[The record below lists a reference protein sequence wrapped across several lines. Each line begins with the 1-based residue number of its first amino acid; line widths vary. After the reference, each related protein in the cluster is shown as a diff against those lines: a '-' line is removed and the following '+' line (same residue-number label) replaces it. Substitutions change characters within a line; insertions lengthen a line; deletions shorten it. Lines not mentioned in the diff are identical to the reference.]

1 MNSGVPDH
9 QLSKVPVS
17 ERNNNHGIKFDHENM
32 RVLADN
38 TEGNADPEVARLLS
52 SVADQMRDQG
62 VTGELDPEAEN
73 TFLFPSN
80 ERGNTTHYKV
90 R

>member
-38 TEGNADPEVARLLS
+38 TEDNADPEVARLLS

-62 VTGELDPEAEN
+62 VTGELDPEADN
-73 TFLFPSN
+73 TLLFPSN

>member
-1 MNSGVPDH
+1 MNSRVPDQ
-9 QLSKVPVS
+9 QLSKVPVIES
-17 ERNNNHGIKFDHENM
+17 NNNHVIKFDHENM

-38 TEGNADPEVARLLS
+38 IEDNADPEVARLLS

-62 VTGELDPEAEN
+62 VTGELDPEADN